1 MFQFKF
7 SIITVVKNDVKNL
20 EKTIKSIIKLREFS
34 KVEYIVV
41 DGKSNDGTINII
53 NKYRKDIDK
62 HISEMDSGIYD
73 AMNKGIKM
81 STGDIIGICN
91 SGDIIYPKGLTYIS
105 NQFEKKKRFC
115 IWYSFKKISRSRN
128 N

>member
-105 NQFEKKKRFC
+105 E
-115 IWYSFKKISRSRN
+115 
-128 N
+128 